1 MFRIVNEFP
10 VFFLDKRAYLYIY
23 INDELNIHHADW
35 AFITK
40 EVAMKHRKFIFFA
53 IALLIMFSIT
63 SFAETKKLKRIGV
76 NTFAK
81 VRGNIPTAEV
91 MKTIAEK
98 YAGDIKYGFDQVGM
112 GDVYLPFI
120 DQLKTA
126 AFTEKSL
133 AVGERFP
140 WMLFRIGG
148 KVKVWEDVEW
158 AGQKP
163 LDVFALNVAKDDKNY
178 EFFIPK
184 PCGNIALYKVTE
196 TKIVPPAVCDLKVNP
211 AKCNINDPVTVD
223 MSGCK
228 YAKSMDV
235 EIFTAQGTKIGSHT
249 FTLDSPKWQTK
260 FDKPGE
266 YVFKAKAWNEEGKA
280 SENPCQAKTY
290 VNFPPVC
297 KLWTSCLPCKDYV
310 GKPITF
316 DASGSQDA
324 DGQIIKASFEV
335 TDSIG
340 NVIDS
345 FVKNEKPFT
354 WEKVFTKAGTYTISV
369 IVYDDMGASAGGTDP
384 CKITFE
390 VTQKTLFYLVEA
402 GGLLARGTYTGFFFG
417 RVGLLAKLIPDTLDF
432 IVSAGGAV
440 PSQGDPWRFIFMGN
454 AILNLELG
462 QAAYLGGGLG
472 FSTKEQVTNR
482 KGGVDFV
489 GQFGVN
495 VFNNWT
501 STGSIFAE
509 ARLPI
514 FDSERTFDNHYK
526 LLLGFRYIF

>member
-1 MFRIVNEFP
+1 MRRKKL
-10 VFFLDKRAYLYIY
+10 VFFVL
-23 INDELNIHHADW
+23 
-35 AFITK
+35 
-40 EVAMKHRKFIFFA
+40 
-53 IALLIMFSIT
+53 ALMIVFCVS
-63 SFAETKKLKRIGV
+63 SFAETKKWKRIGA

-81 VRGNIPTAEV
+81 VRGDIPTAEV

-140 WMLFRIGG
+140 WMLFRSGG
-148 KVKVWEDVEW
+148 KVKAWEDVEW

-163 LDVFALNVAKDDKNY
+163 LEVFMFPVQKDNKTY

-196 TKIVPPAVCDLKVNP
+196 TKLIPTAVCDLKVNP
-211 AKCNINDPVTVD
+211 AKVNINDPVTLD
-223 MSGCK
+223 MSGTTG
-228 YAKSMDV
+228 AKSMDV
-235 EIFTAQGTKIGSHT
+235 EIFTAQGTKVGSHS
-249 FTLDSPKWQTK
+249 FTPDSPKWQTK

-280 SENPCQAKTY
+280 SENPCQAKAY

-316 DASGSQDA
+316 DVSGSQDA
-324 DGQIIKASFEV
+324 DGQIVKASFEI
-335 TDSIG
+335 TDEAG
-340 NVIDS
+340 KVLDS
-345 FVKNEKPFT
+345 FMKNEKPFT
-354 WEKVFTKAGTYTISV
+354 WEKIFAKAGKYTISAV
-369 IVYDDMGASAGGTDP
+369 VYDDMGAASGGADP
-384 CKITFE
+384 CKLTLD
-390 VTQKTLFYLVEA
+390 VTQKTFFYLAEA
-402 GGLLARGTYTGFFFG
+402 GGLLARGTYTGYFFG
-417 RVGLLAKLIPDTLDF
+417 RLGFLFKLVPDTLDF
-432 IVSAGGAV
+432 IVCVGGAV
-440 PSQGDPWRFIFMGN
+440 PTQGDPWKFIFMGN
-454 AILNLELG
+454 AVLNLELG
-462 QAAYLGGGLG
+462 KAAYVGGGLG
-472 FSTKEQVTNR
+472 FSTKEQNTNR
-482 KGGVDFV
+482 YGGMDLV

-495 VFNNWT
+495 VFNYGT
-501 STGSIFAE
+501 SAGSIFTEIRVPVFNA
-509 ARLPI
+509 
-514 FDSERTFDNHYK
+514 DRTFDNHYK